1 MSTPA
6 AALNISPEMCD
17 WMPLPPEPKLSLPGC
32 DLASAIS
39 SFTFFA
45 GTDGCTTSTCPAL
58 AIIEIGAKSVNAS
71 KAWCL
76 YR

>member
-32 DLASAIS
+32 AFASAIS
-39 SFTFFA
+39 SPTLFA
-45 GTDGCTTSTCPAL
+45 ATDGCTTSTCPAL
-58 AIIEIGAKSVNAS
+58 AIIEIGAKSVNTSNAC
-71 KAWCL
+71 CL